1 MFPDKDQ
8 WRCIFAIPAFLC
20 SFFISNTALTEEVL
34 EEIVVTA
41 DFRERTAREL
51 PLSISVLDR
60 EMISQ
65 SAVQHF
71 EELVFSVPN
80 MNLSGDG
87 HRARYFQIR
96 GVGELEQYE
105 GAPNP
110 SIGFLIDDIDFSGIG
125 SIATLFDVQQIEVL
139 RGPQGTRYGANA
151 LGGLIYVQSAEPTSE
166 WNGVAQIS
174 AGSEDAFSAGLA
186 LGGPITADGNLKF
199 RVSAHHHESDGF
211 RNNAYLQRDDTN
223 GRNETSLRGKLVWE
237 PSDDWQISLA
247 TIYADVD
254 DGYDAFAIDNSLN
267 VLSDKPG
274 KDAQESRGASLKA
287 IWSGAEKFAVTSIT
301 TSAKSDIKFGF
312 DADWGNPESW
322 LPFTYD
328 FVVENDRKR
337 QTVSQE
343 FRLSSVDAGKLFNGS
358 TDWLVGVYVMQLD
371 DDLDALTQGILIDPD
386 PEFGYTFTV
395 DDEFSGRYEALN
407 AAIFGQLDIAIGDTN
422 QLGFGLR
429 VERRDTDYSN
439 TSGLVFS
446 PAETMIGGELTFTH
460 DFSDLTTGYASL
472 ARGFKAGGFNPGPGV
487 PDERRQFDTETVWNL
502 EVGMKSRWLDESL
515 QLNTAIFYSDRRD
528 QQIRTSFQLVP
539 NDPASF
545 VFFTDNANKGRTIG
559 LEVELRWLASD
570 AFEYF
575 LNAGLL
581 DAEITSF
588 GTSEVNLD
596 GRNQA
601 HAPGYT
607 LNVGGIYR
615 RANGFFVRLDVAARD
630 EFYFDYSHNQRSSA
644 YELVN
649 ARLGFE
655 TDRWTAQLWMRN
667 LLDERY
673 AVRGFY
679 FGNEPPDF
687 PSTLYVRYGDPRQIG
702 VTFDM
707 RF

>member
-1 MFPDKDQ
+1 MFPITGL
-8 WRCIFAIPAFLC
+8 RRILFTAR
-20 SFFISNTALTEEVL
+20 ALTFSFCISATVQAEEVL

-41 DFRERTAREL
+41 DFRGRAAREL

-60 EMISQ
+60 ETISQ

-87 HRARYFQIR
+87 NRARYFQIR

-110 SIGFLIDDIDFSGIG
+110 SVGFLIDDIDFSGIG
-125 SIATLFDVQQIEVL
+125 TIATLFDVQQIEVL

-166 WNGVAQIS
+166 WDGVAQVGV
-174 AGSEDAFSAGLA
+174 GSEDTFSAGLA
-186 LGGPITADGNLKF
+186 LGGPITTDGKLKF
-199 RVSAHHHESDGF
+199 RISAHHYESNGF

-237 PSDDWQISLA
+237 PTEYWQISMSA
-247 TIYADVD
+247 IFADVD
-254 DGYDAFAIDNSLN
+254 NGYDAFAIDNSLD

-274 KDAQESRGASLKA
+274 KDAQQSGGASLKA
-287 IWSGAEKFAVTSIT
+287 IWSGANRFDLTSIT
-301 TSAKSDIKFGF
+301 TSASSDIKSGF
-312 DADWGNPESW
+312 DADWGNPDSW
-322 LPFTYD
+322 QPYTYD
-328 FVVENDRKR
+328 FVVDNDRER
-337 QTVSQE
+337 QTISQE
-343 FRLSSVDAGKLFNGS
+343 FRLTSVDASKLFNGS
-358 TDWLVGVYVMQLD
+358 TDWLLGIYVMQLN
-371 DDLDALTQGILIDPD
+371 DDLDAITQGILVDPD
-386 PEFGYTFTV
+386 PDFGYTFSV
-395 DDEFSGRYEALN
+395 DDEFSGRYEALT
-407 AAIFGQLDIAIGDTN
+407 AAVFGQLDIAIGETN

-439 TSGLVFS
+439 TSGLTFR

-460 DFSDLTTGYASL
+460 DFSDLATGFISL

-502 EVGMKSRWLDESL
+502 EVGMKSRWLDETL
-515 QLNTAIFYSDRRD
+515 QLDAAIFYSDRED
-528 QQIRTSFQLVP
+528 QQIRTSFQLVS

-545 VFFTDNANKGRTIG
+545 VFFTDNANKGRTVG
-559 LEVELRWLASD
+559 LEVDLRWLASD
-570 AFEYF
+570 EFEYF
-575 LNAGLL
+575 LTAGLL

-588 GTSEVNLD
+588 GTSEVDLD
-596 GRNQA
+596 GRDQA

-615 RANGFFVRLDVAARD
+615 NSNGFFARLDVAARD
-630 EFYFDYSHNQRSSA
+630 GFYFDYSHNQRSSD

-655 TDRWTAQLWMRN
+655 AERWTVQLWMRN
-667 LLDERY
+667 LFDERY

-687 PSTLYVRYGDPRQIG
+687 PDKLYVRYGDPRQIG
-702 VTFDM
+702 VTFDR